1 MQPEF
6 INMYLLLFLN
16 RKSDSLWA
24 GLRGQ
29 RCCWQEGRACHLI
42 RDVSDSTAIP
52 DELLFSP
59 HVFTLILGRHIWSS
73 PVSGRCCSSGDQG
86 TWTWPCLE
94 PLSPAPCSAAWCWWA
109 VRLPVRT
116 FGHCAQDLSRGTSAG
131 VWSMRAAMNVPS
143 KDSLWGPLG
152 QPVPT
157 TVSG

>member
-1 MQPEF
+1 MQLEF

-16 RKSDSLWA
+16 RKSGSLWA

-42 RDVSDSTAIP
+42 RDESDSTAIP

-73 PVSGRCCSSGDQG
+73 PVSGRCSSSGDQG

-94 PLSPAPCSAAWCWWA
+94 PPSPAPCSAAWCWWT
-109 VRLPVRT
+109 VRFGQCGPLATVPRTFPEAPVR
-116 FGHCAQDLSRGTSAG
+116 
-131 VWSMRAAMNVPS
+131 
-143 KDSLWGPLG
+143 
-152 QPVPT
+152 
-157 TVSG
+157 VSGAWEQRWMSPARTVFGVP